1 VADRQLTVTVV
12 VPGEPQGKARARVS
26 RRNGLPRMYTPNKT
40 ASYERM
46 VGWMA
51 REAGVRPCKGP
62 VTLSVA
68 AHFLMPQSA
77 SKSRKAEMMLTRP
90 TKKPDIDNVAKAVLD
105 GLLSIAY
112 GDDAQV
118 VGLHV
123 TKHWTDRDPCVV
135 VHITREADVV

>member
-1 VADRQLTVTVV
+1 MADRTLTFV
-12 VPGEPQGKARARVS
+12 VPGEPHGKGRARVS
-26 RRNGLPRMYTPNKT
+26 MRNGRPHLHTPDKT
-40 ASYERM
+40 ASYERT
-46 VGWMA
+46 VAILA
-51 REAGVRPCKGP
+51 REAGVRPGEGP
-62 VTLSVA
+62 VTLSNA
-68 AHFLMPQSA
+68 AHFLLPQSA
-77 SKSRKAEMMLTRP
+77 SKKRQAEMMLMRP